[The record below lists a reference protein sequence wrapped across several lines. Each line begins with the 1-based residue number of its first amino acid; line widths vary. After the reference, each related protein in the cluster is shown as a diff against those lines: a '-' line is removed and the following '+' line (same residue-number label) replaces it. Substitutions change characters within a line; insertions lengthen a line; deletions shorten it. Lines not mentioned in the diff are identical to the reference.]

1 VGEVHRAKR
10 RRVRRTLMQRV
21 AVVAL
26 AGLAAACSPAPPPL
40 VRAAGWPVRAECPDR
55 ATPEH
60 FLPSEALVPP
70 RDPGVRTLHTVYPDL
85 LRAMKIA
92 SLSCGPGSAEA
103 YRVARLQWTGA
114 PVVMDVS
121 GESGRRQLSYVRLEA
136 PSWNLPP
143 GEIVDA
149 HTVDVSED
157 EWRAFQSAL
166 STAGFWTMPSLSHGR
181 DAVDGD
187 GATWIVEGRLDG
199 GYYIVSRG
207 SPPEVADS
215 FRAIGQLLLRL
226 AHVSEDQL
234 QADALGIRMRQP
246 RPQQGQPPPP
256 AKR

>member
-1 VGEVHRAKR
+1 
-10 RRVRRTLMQRV
+10 VRS
-21 AVVAL
+21 A
-26 AGLAAACSPAPPPL
+26 PAS
-40 VRAAGWPVRAECPDR
+40 

-60 FLPSEALVPP
+60 FLPSDALVPP

-85 LRAMKIA
+85 LRAMKVP

-114 PVVMDVS
+114 PV
-121 GESGRRQLSYVRLEA
+121 RLEA
-136 PSWNLPP
+136 PSWNPPP

-181 DAVDGD
+181 DALDGD
-187 GATWIVEGRLDG
+187 GASWIVEGRLNG
-199 GYYIVSRG
+199 GYHIVSRG

-215 FRAIGQLLLRL
+215 FRL
-226 AHVSEDQL
+226 S
-234 QADALGIRMRQP
+234 
-246 RPQQGQPPPP
+246 
-256 AKR
+256 